1 MQKALFAGITGMGI
15 VVGSAALS
23 DGLTLHI
30 DTVQATGTVRAAIF
44 ETAARFE
51 ANQPL
56 KGVSVPA
63 EAGGTTLMF
72 PMLSA
77 GNYGIALYHDL
88 NGNEALDRNLL
99 GAPREPFGFSNNPK
113 IGFSAPDFTAF
124 EFTFDGNSAEFD
136 IKLNGNP

>member
-1 MQKALFAGITGMGI
+1 MQKALFAGITGI
-15 VVGSAALS
+15 VFAAGSAALS
-23 DGLTLHI
+23 DGVTLRI
-30 DTVQATGTVRAAIF
+30 DTVEATGTVRAAIF

-51 ANQPL
+51 ADQPL

-63 EAGGTTLMF
+63 DAGGTTLVF
-72 PMLSA
+72 PMLAA
-77 GNYGIALYHDL
+77 GNYGIALYHDV
-88 NGNEALDRNLL
+88 NGNETLDRNLF

-124 EFTFDGNSAEFD
+124 EFSFDGSAAEFD

>member
-23 DGLTLHI
+23 DGVTLRI
-30 DTVQATGTVRAAIF
+30 DTVEATGTVRAAIF
-44 ETAARFE
+44 ETAESFE

-56 KGVSVPA
+56 QGVSVPA
-63 EAGGTTLMF
+63 EAGGTTLVF
-72 PMLSA
+72 PMLPA
-77 GNYGIALYHDL
+77 GNYGIALYHDV
-88 NGNEALDRNLL
+88 NGNETLDRNLF

-113 IGFSAPDFTAF
+113 IGFSAPEFNAF
-124 EFTFDGNSAEFD
+124 EFSFDGNPTEFD